1 MMDWHRLSLLLEM
14 INNGDSN
21 HSSDSV
27 LLRHTPVAYCAWHIL
42 KSKFKWKYD
51 TTNKICWDV
60 TFLSL
65 FSCCANPVFVF
76 WLGLGKV
83 QWLGSVKY
91 FKISFF
97 VTANTAGYCY
107 DVALRIS
114 SGLTPPPPRQKAQI
128 ILVHTIYCRYMCLP
142 NTSTHT
148 QTSMQRHRR
157 ESTYMS
163 SYCSYAAYA
172 VMIDHIFSAWCFFQ
186 RRIERLGGVLDR
198 PFATRHATTGATVSY
213 RTSTFTP
220 PGWDSLHLYLQTPCE
235 VSKLPYILLPAS
247 LSSFGSTFHQHRLL
261 HTECL

>member
-65 FSCCANPVFVF
+65 FSCCDNPVFVF

-91 FKISFF
+91 FKIPVFCHRKYSWILLW
-97 VTANTAGYCY
+97 C
-107 DVALRIS
+107 RIKNIQWFN
-114 SGLTPPPPRQKAQI
+114 PPPP
-128 ILVHTIYCRYMCLP
+128 C
-142 NTSTHT
+142 
-148 QTSMQRHRR
+148 
-157 ESTYMS
+157 
-163 SYCSYAAYA
+163 
-172 VMIDHIFSAWCFFQ
+172 
-186 RRIERLGGVLDR
+186 
-198 PFATRHATTGATVSY
+198 VSL
-213 RTSTFTP
+213 T
-220 PGWDSLHLYLQTPCE
+220 
-235 VSKLPYILLPAS
+235 
-247 LSSFGSTFHQHRLL
+247 HQHIRRHPCKDIDENLL
-261 HTECL
+261 IWAHTVLMQHMLSWSITYFLLDVSVRGALRGWEAC